1 MRGEAGCDGVLRRR
15 QVPSSLYTIRRGTT
29 IAVCPAGGV
38 CGDDEDLGG
47 VTHGGVC
54 GVCGGRTPK
63 ALEGVA
69 LGVVWVCGEV

>member
-1 MRGEAGCDGVLRRR
+1 M
-15 QVPSSLYTIRRGTT
+15 PSSLYTIRRGTT
-29 IAVCPAGGV
+29 TALCPAGGVRGTAGGV
-38 CGDDEDLGG
+38 CGDKALGG

-63 ALEGVA
+63 ALGVCVA